1 MLYLFTRSQV
11 IMATDLETSGYLSRP
26 LTGFGV
32 SLSGGQ
38 DMDGQGY
45 TDIIVGAHESSSL
58 VVLR

>member
-1 MLYLFTRSQV
+1 
-11 IMATDLETSGYLSRP
+11 MATDLETSGYLSRT